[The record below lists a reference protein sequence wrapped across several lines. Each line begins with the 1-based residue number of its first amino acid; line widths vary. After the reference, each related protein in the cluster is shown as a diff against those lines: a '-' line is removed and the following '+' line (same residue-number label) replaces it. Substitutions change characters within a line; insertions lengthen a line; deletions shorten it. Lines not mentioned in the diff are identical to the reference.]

1 MLQVKDFPLD
11 HVGIAVRDLDRA
23 TERFRKLT
31 DFTILAEEVVPSQ
44 QVVVRFL
51 QHGEFKI
58 ELVRS
63 TTPQSSI
70 ARFIEKRGEG
80 IHHLAFRVKQID
92 QEMQRLREEGL
103 EILQDRPIL
112 GAMNKWIFF
121 IHPRSMG
128 GTLVE
133 ICQPATHQQ

>member
-58 ELVRS
+58 ELLQPTNVQGS
-63 TTPQSSI
+63 V
-70 ARFIEKRGEG
+70 ARFINKRGEG

-92 QEMQRLREEGL
+92 LEMMRLRKEGL
-103 EILQDRPIL
+103 EIIQDKPIL

>member
-1 MLQVKDFPLD
+1 
-11 HVGIAVRDLDRA
+11 LDRA

-31 DFTILAEEVVPSQ
+31 EFTILAEEVVPSQ

-58 ELVRS
+58 ELVQS

-133 ICQPATHQQ
+133 ICQPATHQQRSSGIIM